1 MGNLATVIPIR
12 PALTVVERRVADLD
26 DGFTRLA
33 NMLLEEYAGA
43 DLTKRQ
49 FKVLLAVLRL
59 TYGWNKPMDRIAN
72 SQIAQIVRLPE
83 KRVSE
88 ARVQLVGM
96 NLLTQVGRS
105 IGPNKNTAEWLLPA
119 GESSDT
125 ENPSKQGVNDEEE
138 ESLNSGDNPS
148 NQGIPQNEGKSPKS
162 GEEESLNSGEHQRH
176 INTLNTNT
184 PQPPEGE
191 CVGQEEKSVSKK
203 TPIDYQAVLSAYNT
217 TLGDRLPQA
226 EALNDKR
233 RRAIKRLL
241 TELKEPTVEAV
252 ENYFAAFA
260 ERAPKFY
267 FGENDRGWRASF
279 DYLLRSDTLLKT
291 REKAL

>member
-1 MGNLATVIPIR
+1 MGVVKLADYRPNLS
-12 PALTVVERRVADLD
+12 VVESQVADLD
-26 DGFTRLA
+26 DGYTRIA
-33 NMLLEEYAGA
+33 NELLEAVMAA
-43 DLTKRQ
+43 DLTARQ
-49 FKVLLAVLRL
+49 LKVVMAVIRK
-59 TYGWNKPMDRIAN
+59 TYGFGKKFDRVSN
-72 SQIAQIVRLPE
+72 TQIAAMTGIHHTHVCKAKNEMISMNIIITNGLAIGINKVISDWNFSISQ
-83 KRVSE
+83 VSKSLAKSANKTLAE
-88 ARVQLVGM
+88 SANADKPTQL
-96 NLLTQVGRS
+96 
-105 IGPNKNTAEWLLPA
+105 NTKETIQKKERKDP
-119 GESSDT
+119 
-125 ENPSKQGVNDEEE
+125 P
-138 ESLNSGDNPS
+138 
-148 NQGIPQNEGKSPKS
+148 KSPK
-162 GEEESLNSGEHQRH
+162 
-176 INTLNTNT
+176 
-184 PQPPEGE
+184 GE
-191 CVGQEEKSVSKK
+191 CEGLEEKTVSKK
-203 TPIDYQAVLSAYNT
+203 TQIDYQAVLSAYNT

>member
-12 PALTVVERRVADLD
+12 PTLTVVERRVADLD
-26 DGFTRLA
+26 DGYTRLA

-72 SQIAQIVRLPE
+72 SQIAQIARLPE

-119 GESSDT
+119 GESLDT
-125 ENPSKQGVNDEEE
+125 ENPSKQGMNDEEE
-138 ESLNSGDNPS
+138 ESLISGDNPS

-176 INTLNTNT
+176 INTINTNT

-191 CVGQEEKSVSKK
+191 CVGQDEKPVSKK

>member
-12 PALTVVERRVADLD
+12 PTLTVVERRVADLD
-26 DGFTRLA
+26 DGYTRLA

-72 SQIAQIVRLPE
+72 SQIAQIARLPE

-119 GESSDT
+119 GENRDT
-125 ENPSKQGVNDEEE
+125 ENPSKQGINDGEE
-138 ESLNSGDNPS
+138 ESLNSGGNPS
-148 NQGIPQNEGKSPKS
+148 IQGIPQNEGKSPKS

-176 INTLNTNT
+176 INTINTNT

-191 CVGQEEKSVSKK
+191 CVGQEEKPVSKK

>member
-12 PALTVVERRVADLD
+12 PTLTVVERRVADLD
-26 DGFTRLA
+26 DGYTRLA

-72 SQIAQIVRLPE
+72 SQIAQIARLPE

-119 GESSDT
+119 GENRDT
-125 ENPSKQGVNDEEE
+125 ENPSKQGINDVEE
-138 ESLNSGDNPS
+138 ESLNSGGNPS
-148 NQGIPQNEGKSPKS
+148 IQGIPQNEGKSPKS

-176 INTLNTNT
+176 INTINTNT
-184 PQPPEGE
+184 PHPPEGE
-191 CVGQEEKSVSKK
+191 CVGQEEKPVSKK

-217 TLGDRLPQA
+217 TLGDRLPLA

>member
-1 MGNLATVIPIR
+1 M
-12 PALTVVERRVADLD
+12 ADLD